1 MSTRAAAARSARTAA
16 PTVHP
21 AEQYARDVAS
31 KHIVASK
38 WVCLACERHLRDL
51 ATASK
56 RGLYFDAPAAQYAI
70 DFFTFLHHSKG
81 EWAGQSFELTPWQQF
96 IVYSIFGWKHAD
108 DGRRRFRT
116 AHVEV
121 ARKNGKTTLWAGVGL
136 YLFFADGEPG
146 AEVYCAATKKDQA
159 RILFTEAERMRK
171 ASPGLAKRIVSL
183 RNNMN
188 VPATNSKFEPLGSDE
203 DTLDG
208 LNIHGALVDELHAHK
223 TRLLWDVL
231 DTATGARRQPLIAA
245 ITTAGF
251 DRESICWKQHEY
263 GEKVLE
269 EIIDDDSFFIY
280 VASLDPGDDWE
291 DESNWPKANPNL
303 RVSVK
308 IEDLRTQAH
317 KAKNDPSAL
326 NSFLRLRLNVWT
338 QQDTRWMPMDKWSA
352 CIGAR
357 PTLAACDAK
366 ALRNIMEGDLAGRLC
381 FAGLDLSSKTDI
393 TAFVPVFPPTEEDPH
408 WILLPTFWLPEDNVE
423 QRVREGRVPYD
434 VWKREGFLQTT
445 PGNVVDYDQVREFIV
460 RFRDRYELQEVA
472 FDPWNATQIATQLTS
487 AGITMVEFRQGFAS
501 MSEPTK
507 QLMTLVLG
515 NTLAHLG
522 NPILKWMASN
532 LVVKQDE
539 AGNLKP
545 NKEKSSEKI
554 DGIVAAIMGL
564 GRAISTGIKGPSVY
578 EREGILVL

>member
-1 MSTRAAAARSARTAA
+1 MSTKPERKTL
-16 PTVHP
+16 HP
-21 AEQYARDVAS
+21 ALQYATDVAAGR
-31 KHIVASK
+31 IVASK
-38 WVCLACERHLRDL
+38 WVKLAAERHLRDL
-51 ATASK
+51 QCGHD
-56 RGLYFDAPAAQYAI
+56 RGLYFDPAAAQHAI
-70 DFFTFLHHSKG
+70 DFFMFLCHSKG
-81 EWAGQSFELTPWQQF
+81 EWAGKSFVLSDWQQF
-96 IVYSIFGWKHAD
+96 IVYSLFGWKHS

-171 ASPGLAKRIVSL
+171 ASPGLSKRIVSF

-231 DTATGARRQPLIAA
+231 DTATGARRQALIAA
-245 ITTAGF
+245 ITTAGY
-251 DRESICWKQHEY
+251 DRQSVCWKQHEY

-269 EIIDDDSFFIY
+269 GVINDDSFFIY

-291 DESNWPKANPNL
+291 DETNWPKANPNL
-303 RVSVK
+303 GSSVK
-308 IEDLRTQAH
+308 LEDLRTQAH

-338 QQDTRWMPMDKWSA
+338 QQDTRWMPMDKWNDCA
-352 CIGAR
+352 GFD
-357 PTLAACDAK
+357 LAPANDAK
-366 ALRNIMEGDLAGRLC
+366 ALREEIEQRLAGRTC
-381 FAGLDLSSKTDI
+381 FAGLDLSSKIDI
-393 TAFVPVFPPTEEDPH
+393 TAFVAIFPPVDEDPR
-408 WILLPTFWLPEDNVE
+408 WIVLPTFWLPEDNVD

-434 VWKREGFLQTT
+434 VWRREGFLNAT
-445 PGNVVDYDQVREFIV
+445 PGNVVDYDVIREFIT
-460 RFRDRYELQEVA
+460 RFHDRFDLREVA
-472 FDPWNATQIATQLTS
+472 FDPWNATQIATQLAA

-507 QLMTLVLG
+507 QLMALVLSK
-515 NTLAHLG
+515 TLAHLG
-522 NPILKWMASN
+522 NPLLRWMASN
-532 LVVKQDE
+532 LVVKQDA
-539 AGNLKP
+539 AGNIKAD
-545 NKEKSSEKI
+545 KEKSSEKI
-554 DGIVAAIMGL
+554 DGIIATVMAL
-564 GRAISTGIKGPSVY
+564 GRAIATADGGNAY
-578 EREGILVL
+578 DDGREILVV